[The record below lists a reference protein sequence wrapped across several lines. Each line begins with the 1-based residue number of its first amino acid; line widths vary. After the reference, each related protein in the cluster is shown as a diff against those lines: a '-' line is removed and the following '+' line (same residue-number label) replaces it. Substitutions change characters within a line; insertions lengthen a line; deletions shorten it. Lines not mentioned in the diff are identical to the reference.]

1 MRVPSTI
8 VGNARE
14 PLDITRHNEY
24 LARAI
29 SGKISFGA
37 TMQNPSSGAQG
48 VQNNDN
54 NMDTWKFEGNS
65 GVAANTPFTLKHS
78 LTDANG
84 KPRLP
89 ICIVGQVT
97 KDGGV
102 IYGDWTTWT
111 KTTITVKSTTANTPY
126 RLIIG

>member
-1 MRVPSTI
+1 MRVQPTTL
-8 VGNARE
+8 GDQRD
-14 PLDITRHNEY
+14 PLVLSRMNER

-29 SGKISFGA
+29 NGQISYGD
-37 TMQNPSSGAQG
+37 TIQNPNAQG
-48 VQNNDN
+48 LNSDV
-54 NMDTWKFEGNS
+54 NMSCWKFEGNS
-65 GVAANTPFTLKHS
+65 GVAANTPFTLNHN
-78 LTDANG
+78 LVGADG

-111 KTTITVKSTTANTPY
+111 KTTITLKSTTPNTPY
-126 RLIIG
+126 RLIIA

>member
-1 MRVPSTI
+1 MRVPSTL
-8 VGNARE
+8 VGDPTK
-14 PLDITRHNEY
+14 PLDVARHSEY

-29 SGKISFGA
+29 NGKISYGA
-37 TMQNPSSGAQG
+37 NMQNPSSGAQG

-84 KPRLP
+84 KPRAP

-97 KDGGV
+97 KDGSV
-102 IYGDWTTWT
+102 IYADWTTWT
-111 KTTITVKSTTANTPY
+111 NTTVTLKSTGANTAF
-126 RLIIG
+126 RLIIA